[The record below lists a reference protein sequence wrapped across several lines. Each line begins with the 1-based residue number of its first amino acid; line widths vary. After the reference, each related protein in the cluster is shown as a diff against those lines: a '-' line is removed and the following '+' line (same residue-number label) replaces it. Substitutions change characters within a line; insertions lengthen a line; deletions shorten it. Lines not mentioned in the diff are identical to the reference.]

1 MVFSTRCLRKACA
14 LYGGGGELERV
25 SFLAKN
31 SDCSGDSALTTTQ
44 GSSLEAPCKTR
55 DTARRRRCFFSKAP
69 FLAQKSF
76 RERLQVESI
85 FQQSHDSTSTI
96 LESKRNSE
104 RQKPS
109 CHDTPLESTPICIDG
124 GAHAGLVSDIIL
136 YCGGVVHS
144 FEPNALLHTILES
157 KYHANP
163 NVILHHAALSHEAG
177 EVRFYVYDDISQ
189 GNRIQGASDPSH
201 TQSAAKQYKVPAI
214 DLCAYVQKLLQEHE
228 RLYFVK
234 LDIEGAEFDI
244 MDRLLDMKLY
254 EKIDYIACETHERFF
269 HDGKARIARL
279 REKITKH
286 GATNILLDWI

>member
-1 MVFSTRCLRKACA
+1 M
-14 LYGGGGELERV
+14 
-25 SFLAKN
+25 AKN

-44 GSSLEAPCKTR
+44 DSSLESPCKTR

-96 LESKRNSE
+96 LESKRSSE
-104 RQKPS
+104 KQKS
-109 CHDTPLESTPICIDG
+109 LESTPICIDG

-214 DLCAYVQKLLQEHE
+214 DLCAYIQTLLQKHE

>member
-1 MVFSTRCLRKACA
+1 MVFSTRCLRKVCA
-14 LYGGGGELERV
+14 LYGGGGARELERV

-44 GSSLEAPCKTR
+44 GSSLER
-55 DTARRRRCFFSKAP
+55 QSKAP

-85 FQQSHDSTSTI
+85 FQQSHDYTSTI
-96 LESKRNSE
+96 LESKCSSE
-104 RQKPS
+104 KQKS
-109 CHDTPLESTPICIDG
+109 LESTPICIDG

-214 DLCAYVQKLLQEHE
+214 DLCAYIQTLLQEHE